1 MNVIVL
7 MLDSLRPDHL
17 GCYGNKWIKTPNI
30 DRFAEECAVF
40 DRAYAEGLPTLPVR
54 TALFTGK
61 YTLPFRGWQRLEP
74 DDVPLAEVLWD
85 RGYVTAL
92 ITDTYHMHKP
102 GMAYERGFDYVEWIR
117 GQESDPYI
125 VDPNVK
131 VDLERWHHKNYS
143 TEQYFGK
150 SAEERK
156 RLFIQYLK
164 NTAHWKGEEDH
175 FVVQVMKAGIRWL
188 KKQVEK
194 GRKDR
199 LFLWLDSF
207 DPHEPW
213 DPPQEYYELYAP
225 PGYEDKPITWGGG
238 KVEDFTDLEIQHIR
252 AQYAGEITLVDKWV
266 GWFFDRVRELGLWE
280 NTLIIL
286 LSDHGEPLGEHGI
299 IKKVRPWP
307 YEELSKI
314 VLMIRHPEGIGKG
327 KRIKAFVET
336 VDILPTIL
344 ESLGLECGREV
355 SPWGLKIEGI
365 HGKSLL
371 PLMKGEVDAIKEF
384 AISGHYKRSWSIRD
398 GDYTLYIWLKPGAEC
413 QWGLKPI
420 GMREEKVK
428 PELYKT
434 ERDYVPPP
442 PKDYDWRRDLPE
454 KENLMDAEK
463 DIARELELK
472 LGRKMLELLGHPSA
486 SS

>member
-1 MNVIVL
+1 
-7 MLDSLRPDHL
+7 
-17 GCYGNKWIKTPNI
+17 
-30 DRFAEECAVF
+30 
-40 DRAYAEGLPTLPVR
+40 
-54 TALFTGK
+54 
-61 YTLPFRGWQRLEP
+61 
-74 DDVPLAEVLWD
+74 
-85 RGYVTAL
+85 
-92 ITDTYHMHKP
+92 MHKP

-238 KVEDFTDLEIQHIR
+238 KVKDFTDLEIQHIR
-252 AQYAGEITLVDKWV
+252 AQYAGEVTLVDRWV
-266 GWFFDRVRELGLWE
+266 GWFLDRVRELGLWE

-299 IKKVRPWP
+299 VRKVYPWP

-336 VDILPTIL
+336 VDVMPTIL
-344 ESLGLECGREV
+344 DLLDVKLGEKI
-355 SPWGLKIEGI
+355 SPWSVEPKVQGV
-365 HGKSLL
+365 SLA
-371 PLMKGEVDAIKEF
+371 PLIAGELDSVKPF
-384 AISGHYKRSWSIRD
+384 AISGHYRRSLSIRD
-398 GDYTLYIWLKPGAEC
+398 EEFTLYLWPTPGAEY
-413 QWGLKPI
+413 QWGLGPI
-420 GMREEKVK
+420 GRDSDKRK
-428 PELYKT
+428 PELYKSAWN
-434 ERDYVPPP
+434 YIPPP
-442 PKDYDWRRDLPE
+442 PKDYNWKRDVPE
-454 KENLMDAEK
+454 KEDLYEEEK
-463 DIARELELK
+463 DIAKELELK
-472 LGRKMLELLGHPSA
+472 LKSKLLSLLGYS
-486 SS
+486 

>member
-1 MNVIVL
+1 MNVIVI

-17 GCYGNKWIKTPNI
+17 GCYGNRWIKTPNI
-30 DRFAEECAVF
+30 DEFARECTIF

-54 TALFTGK
+54 TALFTGR

-74 DDVPLAEVLWD
+74 DDVPIAEILWD
-85 RGYVTAL
+85 RGFTTAL

-102 GMAYERGFDYVEWIR
+102 SMAYERGFDYVEWIR

-125 VDPNVK
+125 TDPNVK

-143 TEQYFGK
+143 TEQYF
-150 SAEERK
+150 SRSVDERRK
-156 RLFIQYLK
+156 FFIQYLR

-175 FVVQVMKAGIRWL
+175 FVVQVMKAGARWL
-188 KKQVEK
+188 EKQVGM

-213 DPPQEYYELYAP
+213 DPPEEYYELYAP
-225 PGYEDKPITWGGG
+225 PGYEDKPIIWGGG
-238 KVEDFTDLEIQHIR
+238 SVKEFTELEIQHIR
-252 AQYAGEITLVDKWV
+252 AQYAGEVTLVDKWF
-266 GWFFDRVRELGLWE
+266 GWFIGRVKELGLWE

-299 IKKVRPWP
+299 IRKVRPWP
-307 YEELSKI
+307 YEELSRI
-314 VLMIRHPEGIGKG
+314 VLMVRHPDGMGRG
-327 KRIKAFVET
+327 RRVRAFVET
-336 VDILPTIL
+336 VDVMPTIL
-344 ESLGLECGREV
+344 DCLNLEYHSEQSFWGVKVENMHGRT
-355 SPWGLKIEGI
+355 
-365 HGKSLL
+365 LL
-371 PLMKGEVDAIKEF
+371 PLMKGEMEAIKDF

-398 GDYTLYIWLKPGAEC
+398 GDYTLYIWLKPGAEY

-420 GMREEKVK
+420 EMKEEKVK

-442 PKDYDWRRDLPE
+442 PRDYNWREDLPE
-454 KENLMDAEK
+454 KENLIDVEEDVAK
-463 DIARELELK
+463 DLELK
-472 LGRKMLELLGHPSA
+472 LRRKILELLE
-486 SS
+486 